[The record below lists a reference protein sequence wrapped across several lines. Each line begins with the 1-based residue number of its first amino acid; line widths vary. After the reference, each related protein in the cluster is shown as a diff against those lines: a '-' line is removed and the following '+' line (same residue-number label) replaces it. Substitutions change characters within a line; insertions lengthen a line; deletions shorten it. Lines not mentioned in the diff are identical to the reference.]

1 MLNRSVVLKEF
12 GPKDFRVKEEVAEN
26 PSLHKYGQGRT
37 WQPDIF
43 CLRIDADEY
52 TPESFDA
59 YLPLFEKYAS
69 AVTIF
74 FNAHSFLKGSDR
86 ILRCRDLGIDIQSHA
101 FYHYTYNDYQSNLH
115 NIRKAKLFF
124 QDLGIDTI
132 GFASPLGR
140 WNKGLTRALAEEG
153 YKYSSEFSYDYM
165 GFPSFVSSGEGDS
178 RVLEI
183 PVFPVAP
190 ELFFQEEGSSPSQVV
205 EYYKRAIDF
214 LVGEY
219 LPAIIYAHTNPSMP
233 MVPFVLEKIVDY
245 ALNRKGL
252 RPVSMTGMYDE
263 WVANSASSDSVQNS
277 DKEGTVDSDGE
288 FMGAPIN
295 LTAFEN
301 LKSKLKRAI
310 DFERITPAEE
320 LCCRKDKKILKLFAR
335 KIL

>member
-1 MLNRSVVLKEF
+1 MLKEF
-12 GPKDFRVKEEVAEN
+12 GPKDFKVKEGVAQR
-26 PSLHKYGQGRT
+26 PSLHEYGQGRSFD
-37 WQPDIF
+37 PNIF

-52 TPESFDA
+52 TPESFDS

-74 FNAHSFLKGSDR
+74 FNAYSFLKGSDR
-86 ILRCRDLGIDIQSHA
+86 ILRCRDLGVDIQSHA
-101 FYHYTYNDYQSNLH
+101 FYHYTYNDYQSNLY

-124 QDLGIDTI
+124 QDLGIDTT

-214 LVGEY
+214 LVGEG
-219 LPAIIYAHTNPSMP
+219 LPVLIYAHTNPDMP
-233 MVPFVLEKIVDY
+233 MIPSMLEEIVSY
-245 ALNRKGL
+245 AVGQKKLK
-252 RPVSMTGMYDE
+252 PMSMTGIYDL
-263 WVANSASSDSVQNS
+263 WAR
-277 DKEGTVDSDGE
+277 EGTSGDLPQDEENRGICTPGDE
-288 FMGAPIN
+288 FVGVPVSES
-295 LTAFEN
+295 AFER
-301 LKSKLKRAI
+301 LKDMLKTVL
-310 DFERITPAEE
+310 DFERVTPAGE
-320 LCCRKDKKILKLFAR
+320 LKCGKSKKILKLLAR
-335 KIL
+335 KVL